1 MGTLYWWFT
10 ILMAKLIPLGNNGGN
25 ENRPSDEELNQMFG
39 AFMDA
44 FFGGLSDED
53 IDEESDDD
61 DIIPFDE
68 FDDSDYW
75 DDLFEGPTP
84 FAYSVSS
91 SDKKRRKKPRKKST
105 ERQVPNYAYKPK
117 GEDPEGYFVKKIH
130 SVIKWRVTSTNDV
143 NYDLRVFEGW
153 LAQAQKYVTKEEF
166 YYAVCIS
173 GALLSDVLTFHLFW
187 YHEYPKQMARVR
199 KLERAVSEVYYQC
212 LSYSKD
218 KEFNWID
225 LCLDLLQKKKGSYP
239 FNSKGEAGFDVE
251 DYIEKVIALLP
262 DEKVKQYLDAHPTD
276 KQLLEKPIPVCLP
289 DKIEMPQGLDEK
301 DKAPYIT
308 DFIDEIPN
316 AQYSS
321 LIVSL
326 LDMVK
331 THEKKLKSFGIVKAE
346 ELRKMQAAY
355 ENFVLAYHRGGI
367 DDFRKYSNFALI
379 RPFWSIVYNY
389 HFPITN
395 TASKNK
401 FLQQAVEPYLDLVWR
416 QWDSPKLQSKLDEA
430 KEKAAKAQVLKQ
442 EREESLAAMPSYL
455 EGLTSD
461 QYLAFHEQALRILNQ
476 NKKKLSESCV
486 ILNVD
491 IEHRYQPL
499 LKLLKGTRG
508 IEDSL
513 DAKIRQGIDSIFLS
527 IYQVLWDYMLYP
539 YDLDYIIENKKVVK
553 KVLDEIW
560 KLKQ

>member
-1 MGTLYWWFT
+1 
-10 ILMAKLIPLGNNGGN
+10 
-25 ENRPSDEELNQMFG
+25 
-39 AFMDA
+39 MDA

-75 DDLFEGPTP
+75 DDLYEGPTP
-84 FAYSVSS
+84 FAYSVIPSN
-91 SDKKRRKKPRKKST
+91 KNKRKKPRKKST
-105 ERQVPNYAYKPK
+105 DRQVPNYAYKPK

-130 SVIKWRVTSTNDV
+130 SVIRWGVTSPNDV
-143 NYDLRVFEGW
+143 NYGLRVFEGW
-153 LAQAQKYVTKEEF
+153 LAQAQKYVAKEEF
-166 YYAVCIS
+166 YYAVCIIR
-173 GALLSDVLTFHLFW
+173 ALLSDVLTFHMFW
-187 YHEYPKQMARVR
+187 HHKYPKQMARVR

-212 LSYSKD
+212 LSFSKD
-218 KEFNWID
+218 KDFNWID
-225 LCLDLLQKKKGSYP
+225 LCLGLLQKEKGNYP

-262 DEKVKQYLDAHPTD
+262 DEKAKQYRDAHPTE

-301 DKAPYIT
+301 DKAPYLT

-316 AQYSS
+316 AQYAS

-326 LDMVK
+326 LDIVK

-346 ELRKMQAAY
+346 KLRKMKAEY

-367 DDFRKYSNFALI
+367 DEFRKYSNYALT
-379 RPFWSIVYNY
+379 RPFWNLVYNY
-389 HFPITN
+389 HFPTTN

-416 QWDSPKLQSKLDEA
+416 QWDSQKLQSKLDEA
-430 KEKAAKAQVLKQ
+430 KEKAAKAQALKQ

-461 QYLAFHEQALRILNQ
+461 QYLAFHEQALEILNRD
-476 NKKKLSESCV
+476 KKKLSESSG
-486 ILNVD
+486 ILKVD

-513 DAKIRQGIDSIFLS
+513 DVKIRQGIDSIFLS

>member
-1 MGTLYWWFT
+1 
-10 ILMAKLIPLGNNGGN
+10 MAKLIPLDNNSGN

-39 AFMDA
+39 AFMGA
-44 FFGGLSDED
+44 F
-53 IDEESDDD
+53 
-61 DIIPFDE
+61 

-91 SDKKRRKKPRKKST
+91 SDKKKRKKPRKKST
-105 ERQVPNYAYKPK
+105 DRQVPNYAYKPK

-130 SVIKWRVTSTNDV
+130 SVIRWRVANANDV
-143 NYDLRVFEGW
+143 NYGLRVFEGW
-153 LAQAQKYVTKEEF
+153 LAQAQKYVAKEEF
-166 YYAVCIS
+166 YYAVCITR
-173 GALLSDVLTFHLFW
+173 ALLSDVLTCHLFW
-187 YHEYPKQMARVR
+187 HHEYPKQMARVR

-212 LSYSKD
+212 LSFSKD
-218 KEFNWID
+218 KNFNWID
-225 LCLDLLQKKKGSYP
+225 LCLDLLQKESYP

-262 DEKVKQYLDAHPTD
+262 DEKAKQYRDAHPTD

-289 DKIEMPQGLDEK
+289 DKIEMPQGLNEK

-316 AQYSS
+316 AQYPS

-326 LDMVK
+326 CEIVT

-346 ELRKMQAAY
+346 ELRKMQAEY

-367 DDFRKYSNFALI
+367 DDFRKYSNYTLT
-379 RPFWSIVYNY
+379 RPFWSFVYNY

-401 FLQQAVEPYLDLVWR
+401 FLQQVVEPYLDLVWR
-416 QWDSPKLQSKLDEA
+416 QWDSPKLQSKFDEV
-430 KEKAAKAQVLKQ
+430 KEKAVKAQALKQ
-442 EREESLAAMPSYL
+442 EREESLASMPSYL

-461 QYLAFHEQALRILNQ
+461 QYLAFHEQALRILNRD
-476 NKKKLSESCV
+476 KKKLSESSG
-486 ILNVD
+486 ILKVD

-499 LKLLKGTRG
+499 LKLLKGTRD

-513 DAKIRQGIDSIFLS
+513 DAKVRQGIDSIFLS

-560 KLKQ
+560 KICMRLGQEAKSPPKVW

>member
-1 MGTLYWWFT
+1 
-10 ILMAKLIPLGNNGGN
+10 MAKLIPLDNNSGN

-39 AFMDA
+39 AFMGA
-44 FFGGLSDED
+44 F
-53 IDEESDDD
+53 
-61 DIIPFDE
+61 

-91 SDKKRRKKPRKKST
+91 SDKKKRKKPRKKST
-105 ERQVPNYAYKPK
+105 DRQVPNYAYKPK

-130 SVIKWRVTSTNDV
+130 SVIRWRVANANDV
-143 NYDLRVFEGW
+143 NYGLRVFEGW
-153 LAQAQKYVTKEEF
+153 LAQAQKYVAKEEF
-166 YYAVCIS
+166 YYAVCITR
-173 GALLSDVLTFHLFW
+173 ALLSDVLTCHLFW
-187 YHEYPKQMARVR
+187 HHEYPKQMARVR

-212 LSYSKD
+212 LSFSKD
-218 KEFNWID
+218 KNFNWID
-225 LCLDLLQKKKGSYP
+225 LCLDLLQKESYP

-262 DEKVKQYLDAHPTD
+262 DEKAKQYRDAHPTD

-289 DKIEMPQGLDEK
+289 DKIEMPQGLNEK

-316 AQYSS
+316 AQYPS

-326 LDMVK
+326 CEIVK

-346 ELRKMQAAY
+346 ELRKMQAEY

-367 DDFRKYSNFALI
+367 DDFRKYSNYTLT
-379 RPFWSIVYNY
+379 RPFWSFVYNY

-401 FLQQAVEPYLDLVWR
+401 FLQQVVEPYLDLVWR
-416 QWDSPKLQSKLDEA
+416 QWDSPKLQSKFDEV
-430 KEKAAKAQVLKQ
+430 KEKAVKAQALKQ
-442 EREESLAAMPSYL
+442 EREESLASMPSYL

-461 QYLAFHEQALRILNQ
+461 QYLAFHEQALRILNRD
-476 NKKKLSESCV
+476 KKKLSESSG
-486 ILNVD
+486 ILKVD

-499 LKLLKGTRG
+499 LKLLKGTRD

-513 DAKIRQGIDSIFLS
+513 DAKVRQGIDSIFLS

-560 KLKQ
+560 KICMRLGQEAKSPPKVW

>member
-1 MGTLYWWFT
+1 
-10 ILMAKLIPLGNNGGN
+10 MAKLIPLGNNRSN

-39 AFMDA
+39 VFMDA

-61 DIIPFDE
+61 IIPFDE

-75 DDLFEGPTP
+75 DDLYEGPTP

-91 SDKKRRKKPRKKST
+91 SNKKKRKKPRKKST
-105 ERQVPNYAYKPK
+105 DRQIPNYAYKPK

-130 SVIKWRVTSTNDV
+130 SVIRWRVTSTNDV

-153 LAQAQKYVTKEEF
+153 LAQAQKYVTKEDF

-173 GALLSDVLTFHLFW
+173 EALLSDVLTFHLLW
-187 YHEYPKQMARVR
+187 NHDYPKQMARVR
-199 KLERAVSEVYYQC
+199 KLERAVSEVHYQC

-218 KEFNWID
+218 KDFNWID

-239 FNSKGEAGFDVE
+239 FNSKGEAGFDIE
-251 DYIEKVIALLP
+251 DYRKKVIALLP
-262 DEKVKQYLDAHPTD
+262 DEKAKQYRDAHPTD
-276 KQLLEKPIPVCLP
+276 KQLLGKPIPVSLP
-289 DKIEMPQGLDEK
+289 DKIEMPQGLENE
-301 DKAPYIT
+301 DKVPYIT

-326 LDMVK
+326 LDIVK

-346 ELRKMQAAY
+346 ELRKMKAEY

-367 DDFRKYSNFALI
+367 DGFRKYSNYTLT

-389 HFPITN
+389 HFSITN

-401 FLQQAVEPYLDLVWR
+401 FLQQVVEPYLDLVWR
-416 QWDSPKLQSKLDEA
+416 QWDSPKLQSKFDEV
-430 KEKAAKAQVLKQ
+430 KEKAAKAQALKQ
-442 EREESLAAMPSYL
+442 EREESLASMPSYL

-476 NKKKLSESCV
+476 NKKKLSESSG
-486 ILNVD
+486 ILKVD

-499 LKLLKGTRG
+499 LKLLKETRD

-560 KLKQ
+560 ELNQ